1 MVRSGSWVGATGK
14 ALKDVVAIGIGGSFL
29 GPLFVHTAL
38 QTDPEAI
45 ICAKGRPSAT
55 IAGRIRFGRD
65 AIVLTQTD
73 TKRSIGFLSQS
84 LNEGKYNVETP
95 IVSYCKQGSL
105 MEVDTTVQTMASIDH
120 HLTAIK
126 ELSPFNDF
134 LFGEKFELFQEKST
148 GTQIYIW
155 NLDDWGLD
163 YCSEWKTKNKYK
175 SSSDVGDTRICSRN
189 IRPREGQVY
198 REVLLDYSLR
208 SYLEVF
214 LLDQQMKI
222 FLQGSLVKSRS
233 LTKSLVNPVFFNGNV
248 TGKHVLLT
256 FGLCQLEF
264 GHRNNGIFLY
274 WHGRLIEVIFAFQ
287 YLASHSP

>member
-14 ALKDVVAIGIGGSFL
+14 ALKDVVAMCIGGSFL

-38 QTDPEAI
+38 QTE
-45 ICAKGRPSAT
+45 CGNSHCKLLQK
-55 IAGRIRFGRD
+55 RILNG
-65 AIVLTQTD
+65 
-73 TKRSIGFLSQS
+73 SGHHCPNYGF
-84 LNEGKYNVETP
+84 NRY
-95 IVSYCKQGSL
+95 
-105 MEVDTTVQTMASIDH
+105 

-134 LFGEKFELFQEKST
+134 LFGEKFKLFHEKST

-163 YCSEWKTKNKYK
+163 YCSEWKTRNKDK
-175 SSSDVGDTRICSRN
+175 SSSDVGDIGIRSRN

-214 LLDQQMKI
+214 LLDQQMNI
-222 FLQGSLVKSRS
+222 FLQGSLVKSHS
-233 LTKSLVNPVFFNGNV
+233 LTKSLVNPIFFNGNV
-248 TGKHVLLT
+248 MGKPVLLT

-264 GHRNNGIFLY
+264 EHRNIGIFLY
-274 WHGRLIEVIFAFQ
+274 
-287 YLASHSP
+287 

>member
-1 MVRSGSWVGATGK
+1 MVECKSRTGRKDAATSVHFRDVSDVWKVLDKISKFSEMVRSGSWVGATGK
-14 ALKDVVAIGIGGSFL
+14 ALKDVVAVGIGGSFL

-45 ICAKGRPSAT
+45 TCAKGHQLR
-55 IAGRIRFGRD
+55 
-65 AIVLTQTD
+65 L
-73 TKRSIGFLSQS
+73 L
-84 LNEGKYNVETP
+84 ENVETS
-95 IVSYCKQGSL
+95 IISYCRQGSL
-105 MEVDTTVQTMASIDH
+105 MEVDTTVQTMASTDH

-134 LFGEKFELFQEKST
+134 LF
-148 GTQIYIW
+148 
-155 NLDDWGLD
+155 
-163 YCSEWKTKNKYK
+163 EWKSRNKDK
-175 SSSDVGDTRICSRN
+175 SFSDVGDMRIRSRN

-198 REVLLDYSLR
+198 RELLLDYSLR

-233 LTKSLVNPVFFNGNV
+233 LTKSLVKPVFFNGNV
-248 TGKHVLLT
+248 MGKPVLLT

-264 GHRNNGIFLY
+264 EHRNNGIFLY